1 MVFTNGTHS
10 RIIRA
15 ASQALKE
22 GICQPILLGN
32 VKEISDKAK
41 SIDISLEGIEIID
54 LRDDKYSKRRE
65 EYAATLYEREQRNG
79 CTLEEVND
87 KLYNRNYFG
96 MMMVE
101 TGDADALITS
111 LTSKQTDVEEIAKE
125 VIGINPQ
132 FNHFGTMHLINSK
145 RGTLFLVD
153 TLINRHP
160 DTNTLVDLALLSA
173 HTAHFFNRQPVIAMV
188 SYSNFGSDKES
199 GPRHMHEAVDILH
212 EQYPDLAVDGEMQVS
227 YALNKDLRDKKYPF
241 NYIKGKDVNT
251 LVFQCLNAANCTY
264 HVIKAINP
272 DTEVIGPIQMGL
284 NKPIHFTDAD
294 CSVRDIVNITAVAV
308 IDALVEK
315 KKLQLK

>member
-1 MVFTNGTHS
+1 M
-10 RIIRA
+10 
-15 ASQALKE
+15 
-22 GICQPILLGN
+22 
-32 VKEISDKAK
+32 
-41 SIDISLEGIEIID
+41 EGIEIVD

-173 HTAHFFNRQPVIAMV
+173 HTAHFFNRQ
-188 SYSNFGSDKES
+188 
-199 GPRHMHEAVDILH
+199 L
-212 EQYPDLAVDGEMQVS
+212 
-227 YALNKDLRDKKYPF
+227 
-241 NYIKGKDVNT
+241 
-251 LVFQCLNAANCTY
+251 
-264 HVIKAINP
+264 
-272 DTEVIGPIQMGL
+272 
-284 NKPIHFTDAD
+284 
-294 CSVRDIVNITAVAV
+294 
-308 IDALVEK
+308 
-315 KKLQLK
+315 